1 MLAPA
6 ATGACCVTVG
16 GSAISSW
23 LDSTSGGCMRAGR
36 LTSVVVTLRS
46 CRQLYAWSPQRPGT
60 HSCNDML
67 TLASGQPAPASP
79 SVASSI
85 GEGWVLTAYSRVT
98 VVSGQRKVD
107 LALPSALPVA
117 DVVPQVLRYCLPPGE
132 ASDTA
137 WTLAR
142 LGGVP
147 LSLNQTLAEA
157 GVLDGEVLELR
168 GQSSSVRPALV
179 EDVRDALEDTVD
191 AAGGWWNSRTTV
203 TFALGV
209 GAVALAFLAG
219 AVWLDLAVV
228 DGDRSIR
235 IAASVAAALTALALT
250 AWAGLVSHAWTAQL
264 CAGVAMAWGYLTG
277 DGVAE
282 ALGAE
287 APTQLVLAMALV
299 GLVAGAA
306 RGVTAAATPHLA
318 AATVLVTTGVAVAV
332 VQLAGVDTAQVHRV
346 APVACLLAVGVAPRL
361 SLSVGGLAS
370 ADYRVRHA
378 GVLSDQQ
385 LVSRQRQ
392 SNGLLVGSTVGI
404 ALVVVWGSLHLTASE
419 SGWDRYLAVSVGFV
433 ALLRSRVFSRV
444 QHLLALRVA
453 AVIVLA
459 AQLLRL
465 TDDLP
470 ALQPWLVVLCSLGI
484 LALVALSSLQMS
496 DITRARVKRVLNVV
510 EFLLVVDMVVLT
522 CGAVGLF
529 ATFSEV
535 V

>member
-1 MLAPA
+1 
-6 ATGACCVTVG
+6 
-16 GSAISSW
+16 
-23 LDSTSGGCMRAGR
+23 
-36 LTSVVVTLRS
+36 
-46 CRQLYAWSPQRPGT
+46 
-60 HSCNDML
+60 
-67 TLASGQPAPASP
+67 
-79 SVASSI
+79 
-85 GEGWVLTAYSRVT
+85 VLTAYSRVT

-306 RGVTAAATPHLA
+306 
-318 AATVLVTTGVAVAV
+318 
-332 VQLAGVDTAQVHRV
+332 
-346 APVACLLAVGVAPRL
+346 
-361 SLSVGGLAS
+361 
-370 ADYRVRHA
+370 
-378 GVLSDQQ
+378 
-385 LVSRQRQ
+385 
-392 SNGLLVGSTVGI
+392 
-404 ALVVVWGSLHLTASE
+404 
-419 SGWDRYLAVSVGFV
+419 
-433 ALLRSRVFSRV
+433 
-444 QHLLALRVA
+444 
-453 AVIVLA
+453 
-459 AQLLRL
+459 
-465 TDDLP
+465 
-470 ALQPWLVVLCSLGI
+470 
-484 LALVALSSLQMS
+484 
-496 DITRARVKRVLNVV
+496 AR
-510 EFLLVVDMVVLT
+510 
-522 CGAVGLF
+522 
-529 ATFSEV
+529 
-535 V
+535 